1 MSKCSAISSST
12 NKKCRNPAK
21 EEGLCNMH
29 LRKMKNE
36 NENSENYPACEVRV
50 INSENEH
57 SDKSDKSDNSDNSAN
72 NSFVKKKKINMKQLK
87 KEIIDEL
94 SQELRTMKEMYDAQM
109 QLFSKA
115 IDELTNKISS
125 IKIKDTTVKRRKPY
139 TQAALLKRAQMEH
152 YHSLKNDESLNETI
166 RLFYKGVGIENVN
179 KHLVKVYL
187 DESFDKYEES
197 GKVYFIEIAKIYLTK
212 E

>member
-12 NKKCRNPAK
+12 NKKCRNPVK
-21 EEGLCNMH
+21 GEGLCNMH

-50 INSENEH
+50 INSENEN
-57 SDKSDKSDNSDNSAN
+57 SDKSDNTDNSAN

-94 SQELRTMKEMYDAQM
+94 SQELRTMKEMYDAQ
-109 QLFSKA
+109 LLFFSKA
-115 IDELTNKISS
+115 IDELANKISS
-125 IKIKDTTVKRRKPY
+125 IKIKDTYKTRKPY

-152 YHSLKNDESLNETI
+152 YHSLKNDESINETI

-197 GKVYFIEIAKIYLTK
+197 AKTYFIEIAKKYLTR
-212 E
+212 ERN